1 MPNPIQILIVEH
13 SAADIELIHNEL
25 ITAGISFT
33 AREVQ
38 SEQAYIAALSL
49 APDIILSD
57 FSLPSFDGPTA
68 FTIRQEICPDIPF
81 IFVSGNI
88 GEERSIE
95 YIKAGVTDYVLKD
108 KMFTLVSKVNRALTE
123 AKEKEEKKAADTAL
137 VLQSEALAI
146 SNSFLAASEKS
157 YSDLFQLSPQP
168 MCLYEMP
175 SFRFV
180 KVNAA
185 AISHYGFS
193 EEEFL
198 KISLMD
204 LVPEEEKMKAHAM
217 IKSQQREINKTY
229 SSQSNNIKK
238 DGTLIEVETFSTP
251 IIINNKEMTLV
262 VAVDV
267 TERKRA
273 DHTIT
278 KAIIKTQEDERYE
291 IGGELHDNVC
301 QILAAS
307 LMTLGVIKKSLS
319 PEAQQKVSE
328 GMEYISLAAEE
339 IRKLSHRLAPVFFE
353 ESTMKEA
360 FTKLFD
366 TFTIDEQVRVV
377 FDFDDS
383 VDKFLPS
390 VEMQLNLYRILQ
402 EQIRNIL
409 KYASA
414 TLVEVDVIVYNN
426 RLKMRIFDN
435 GIGFNVEKAK
445 NGIGLNNMKRR
456 AELFSGRFDIESS
469 PGNGCTVF
477 IDIPLQDS
485 NPKPPGQVIQQ
496 CAS

>member
-1 MPNPIQILIVEH
+1 MKTKILLVEDDSDLGMVLKQYLEFSDFEVNWIPNP
-13 SAADIELIHNEL
+13 
-25 ITAGISFT
+25 
-33 AREVQ
+33 
-38 SEQAYIAALSL
+38 
-49 APDIILSD
+49 
-57 FSLPSFDGPTA
+57 
-68 FTIRQEICPDIPF
+68 
-81 IFVSGNI
+81 
-88 GEERSIE
+88 
-95 YIKAGVTDYVLKD
+95 
-108 KMFTLVSKVNRALTE
+108 
-123 AKEKEEKKAADTAL
+123 
-137 VLQSEALAI
+137 
-146 SNSFLAASEKS
+146 
-157 YSDLFQLSPQP
+157 
-168 MCLYEMP
+168 
-175 SFRFV
+175 
-180 KVNAA
+180 
-185 AISHYGFS
+185 
-193 EEEFL
+193 EF
-198 KISLMD
+198 
-204 LVPEEEKMKAHAM
+204 
-217 IKSQQREINKTY
+217 
-229 SSQSNNIKK
+229 
-238 DGTLIEVETFSTP
+238 
-251 IIINNKEMTLV
+251 IINNKEMTLV

-496 CAS
+496 SAS